1 MNRIQKTLL
10 LLLLIV
16 ALLPILFLLLV
27 ARPTTMSHSF
37 LDRLEFN
44 LVGRE
49 WFVTAMFWIAV
60 AVAVILLVA
69 MLFIMFYPRARAK
82 FVIKQQ
88 NGTLAIKNKAI
99 KGLVETN
106 ISEKDFVSQP
116 TVDVN
121 ATNKKIKVRIKGD
134 LKRTSALVQKTTE
147 WTTEIRRQIKQLMGN
162 DYNII
167 VDVKFKNVEKESKN
181 TDTARVE

>member
-1 MNRIQKTLL
+1 MNRVQKTLL

-16 ALLPILFLLLV
+16 ASLPILFLLLV
-27 ARPTTMSHSF
+27 TRPTTMPHSF
-37 LDRLEFN
+37 LDRLQFT
-44 LVGRE
+44 LVSHE
-49 WFVTAMFWIAV
+49 LFVAVMFWIAV
-60 AVAVILLVA
+60 AVAVILLLA
-69 MLFIMFYPRARAK
+69 MLFIIFYPRTRAR

-106 ISEKDFVSQP
+106 IAEKDFVSQP

-121 ATNKKIKVRIKGD
+121 ATKKKIKVRIKGD
-134 LKRTSALVQKTTE
+134 LKRTSSLVQKTNAWTE
-147 WTTEIRRQIKQLMGN
+147 EIRRQIQQLMGSG
-162 DYNII
+162 YNIV